1 MDKLWLVALGGSIGS
16 CLRYLV
22 SLWSADRFGADF
34 PFGTLLVNIVGCFI
48 IGAFLTVATDKY
60 IFDPNLRFLVVVGF
74 CGGLTTFSSFGY
86 ETLKLLEGAGYHYA
100 MLNIAANVVL
110 GLLATWLG
118 MILAK
123 GM

>member
-48 IGAFLTVATDKY
+48 IGAFLTAATDKY

>member
-22 SLWSADRFGADF
+22 SLWTVDRFGPDF
-34 PFGTLLVNIVGCFI
+34 PFGTLIVNIVGCFI
-48 IGAFLTVATDKY
+48 IGAFLTAATEKY
-60 IFDPNLRFLVVVGF
+60 IVDPNLRFLVVVGF

-100 MLNIAANVVL
+100 MLNIGANLVL
-110 GLLATWLG
+110 GFLATWLG

-123 GM
+123 AI